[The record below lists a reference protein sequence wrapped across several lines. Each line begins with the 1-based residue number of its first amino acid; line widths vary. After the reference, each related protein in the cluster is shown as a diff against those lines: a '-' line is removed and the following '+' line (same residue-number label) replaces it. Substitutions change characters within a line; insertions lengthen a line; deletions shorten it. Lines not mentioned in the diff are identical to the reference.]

1 MPNTRKRIIA
11 QVVRDDASC
20 LSLSILNLYSHDT
33 GSQDIEEGPEECSRN
48 DKGKGEREGR
58 LPFLNSL
65 GVGVIDP
72 MLPRV
77 GIPSMKMAVG
87 KGRPED
93 QDKDKAQGTEKAL
106 SNVITFTPKPSPIR
120 EKISFP
126 GMEEL
131 SQW

>member
-1 MPNTRKRIIA
+1 MTIFKRTSNSKA
-11 QVVRDDASC
+11 
-20 LSLSILNLYSHDT
+20 
-33 GSQDIEEGPEECSRN
+33 
-48 DKGKGEREGR
+48 KGKSDKMSLARSIGSLIGSFKFKRFILFFILVVIV
-58 LPFLNSL
+58 LPLSYKIKEKKEAL
-65 GVGVIDP
+65 
-72 MLPRV
+72 LL
-77 GIPSMKMAVG
+77 SQSQ
-87 KGRPED
+87 D